1 MSPCQA
7 LDDFL
12 LFAGNFQGFSRV
24 TGCSKFHGSGRVGS
38 GQEVFKIT
46 RVGLGRIKRFSN
58 IAGRF
63 RSGGFQT
70 SRIGS
75 GREVTKSS
83 RIGSGHDLQYEERVS
98 GGSGQ

>member
-58 IAGRF
+58 IAGRV
-63 RSGGFQT
+63 RSGQELIKSHG
-70 SRIGS
+70 SGIGS
-75 GREVTKSS
+75 GQDFFQIS
-83 RIGSGHDLQYEERVS
+83 RVGSGRVKR
-98 GGSGQ
+98 